1 MHLRRMEFGDL
12 DYFAAIIRAGSIA
25 AAARELGISQP
36 ALSKCVRRLEVL
48 AGASLL
54 DRSAHGIAPTKLG
67 ELLYR
72 KACGIL
78 SEMES
83 TQRTMQ
89 ELTGAR
95 TGHVAIGTAPSV
107 IASLVPQLAEQ
118 VFQHRPGLRLRVV
131 EGLLADLLVTL
142 KNGKV
147 DFIISSPSGTPEL
160 GELRTEKVASDLF
173 VGCIARSHPAHDS
186 SGVVRTD
193 VLTTVPW
200 VLAPHGSI
208 QRTTLDRLF
217 AAHGLE
223 PPEPRLETSSIA
235 LSKILVS
242 EYGYISFLP
251 SGVIAPE
258 ERQGRLSRLQI
269 PWLQWERELHL
280 LTNEGRTCTP
290 GALFVMETIRRLA
303 ASAFAQVD
311 QSPY

>member
-1 MHLRRMEFGDL
+1 MHPRRMEIGDL
-12 DYFAAIIRAGSIA
+12 DYFTAIIRAGSIA
-25 AAARELGISQP
+25 AAARELGVSQP
-36 ALSKCVRRLEVL
+36 ALSKCIRRLEGL
-48 AGASLL
+48 AGAPLL
-54 DRSAHGIAPTKLG
+54 DRSPHGIAPTKLG
-67 ELLYR
+67 DLLYR

-78 SEMES
+78 TELES

-95 TGHVAIGTAPSV
+95 AGHVAIGTAPSV

-131 EGLLADLLVTL
+131 EGLLADLLVAL

-160 GELRTEKVASDLF
+160 GELRTEKIASDLF
-173 VGCIARSHPAHDS
+173 VGCIAGDHPALDS
-186 SGVVRTD
+186 SG
-193 VLTTVPW
+193 TVGTKLLATAPW

-217 AAHGLE
+217 AAQGLE
-223 PPEPRLETSSIA
+223 PPEPRLETSSIT
-235 LSKILVS
+235 LSKILVT
-242 EYGYISFLP
+242 EYGYLSFLP
-251 SGVIAPE
+251 SGVIATE
-258 ERQGRLSRLQI
+258 ERLGRLHRLQF

-280 LTNEGRTCTP
+280 LTNDGRTCSP

-303 ASAFAQVD
+303 SSAFAQVN
-311 QSPY
+311 QRPY